1 MASMSYCRWQNILED
16 LRPAVSALEDMEQ
29 LREDEKKAMLKCVE
43 LFQIALEYVNE
54 DE

>member
-16 LRPAVSALEDMEQ
+16 LRPAVSALEDAE
-29 LREDEKKAMLKCVE
+29 LREDEKKAMLKCIE
-43 LFQIALEYVNE
+43 LFQIALKHVHE